1 LAAVTDLISWAA
13 EQLGCPVRHVRQ
25 LTGGTHARTELL
37 ATDDGR
43 EVVLR
48 VFPAGDPAVQ
58 REIRVLPLLDG
69 LAGLAPRLLAA
80 DPDGARTG
88 RPTVLVS
95 RLPGGGC
102 LSPADP
108 PSWARQLGHTLARI
122 HAVPVDIELRDPLA
136 TAPSGAGPTGPA
148 VLAHWDRLVAQPR
161 VLTHLDYWSGNTLWV
176 GDRLTGVVDWSG
188 AAYAPR
194 GFDVAWCRLD
204 LVLLYGKDIAD
215 VFTDAYRAAAG
226 SLDDV
231 ELWDRNAAMHAYGQI
246 ESWAPN
252 YTGLGRTDLDGPA
265 LRDHLTRWTATL
277 TD

>member
-1 LAAVTDLISWAA
+1 MTDVLSWAA
-13 EQLGCPVRHVRQ
+13 EQLGCPVRRLRP

-37 ATDDGR
+37 ATGDGR

-58 REIRVLPLLDG
+58 RETRVLPLLDG

-80 DPDGARTG
+80 DPDGAATG
-88 RPTVLVS
+88 RPTLLVS
-95 RLPGGGC
+95 RLPGDGC
-102 LSPADP
+102 LAPADP
-108 PSWARQLGHTLARI
+108 PSWARQLGRTLARI
-122 HAVPVDIELRDPLA
+122 HAVPVGIELRDPLA
-136 TAPSGAGPTGPA
+136 AGPTGAGPTGPT
-148 VLAHWDRLVAQPR
+148 VREHWHRLVAQPR

-204 LVLLYGKDIAD
+204 LILLYDSRIAD
-215 VFTDAYRAAAG
+215 VFTDAYRSAAG

-231 ELWDRNAAMHAYGQI
+231 ELWDRSAAMHAYGQI
-246 ESWAPN
+246 ETWAPN
-252 YTGLGRTDLDGPA
+252 YAGLGRPDLDGPA
-265 LRDHLTRWTATL
+265 LRDRLTRWTDTL
-277 TD
+277 A